1 MRAHP
6 HTSTSLRPPR
16 SLPARLLRALL
27 FLRRAISTIITE
39 TCRVLHCDRA
49 TVFMVDHVRNQLV
62 VKVASGDVNI
72 RIPTTAGIAGHVYTN
87 DVTLNIP
94 EAYEE
99 PMFNRA
105 IDDASGYRT
114 KSIICLPVKDSDGKI
129 VAVLQ
134 AINKLAE
141 GESGDAVAFTIHDE
155 MLVEHLASQVGIIL
169 RNTVLFE
176 EVRESQRKVRSLLE
190 IVRSLHSNMGTQS
203 LVFTVTERTPA
214 LVGADR
220 CTCFLVDKKRN
231 ELWSMHASV
240 EIRIPLSAGLAGET
254 ATTGNVVN
262 IPDAYAD
269 PRFNQDVDAASG
281 YVTRNVLCMPIKD
294 TGGDVIG
301 VIQLINKIKGGDF
314 FTEEDEML
322 IESFLGIAGPI
333 LQTSQLF
340 SQQKEQLSE
349 FARATQLAVS
359 QHTSGEMAAQ
369 LQPAIEEGDE
379 DEEEEDEDD
388 DEE

>member
-1 MRAHP
+1 M
-6 HTSTSLRPPR
+6 
-16 SLPARLLRALL
+16 
-27 FLRRAISTIITE
+27 
-39 TCRVLHCDRA
+39 LHCDRA

-220 CTCFLVDKKRN
+220 CTCFLVDKKRS

-254 ATTGNVVN
+254 ATTGKIVN

-269 PRFNQDVDAASG
+269 PRFNQAVDAASG

-294 TGGDVIG
+294 TSGEVIG
-301 VIQLINKIKGGDF
+301 VLQLINKIKGGDF
-314 FTEEDEML
+314 FTDEDETL
-322 IESFLGIAGPI
+322 VESFLGIAGPI

-349 FARATQLAVS
+349 FARATSAGVH
-359 QHTSGEMAAQ
+359 QHSSGEMAAQ

-379 DEEEEDEDD
+379 DEEEASDEDE
-388 DEE
+388 